1 MERGMR
7 ILTGVLVAVV
17 LAVAMPR
24 QPLDAA
30 TACDKLTS
38 LALPNVTITLAREV
52 AAGAFT
58 PSTEGGGDDPPPNP
72 RAFSALPAFCR
83 VAATLKPSNDSDI
96 KMELWMPAA
105 NWNGKYDAVGTGAFS
120 AAIG

>member
-1 MERGMR
+1 MR
-7 ILTGVLVAVV
+7 IVVGVLCAGA
-17 LAVAMPR
+17 LAAAMPHE
-24 QPLDAA
+24 PLSAA

-38 LALPNVTITLAREV
+38 LALPNVTITVARDV

-58 PSTEGGGDDPPPNP
+58 PIAEGPSDDPPPNP

-83 VAATLKPSNDSDI
+83 VAATLTPSADSEI

-105 NWNGKYDAVGTGAFS
+105 NWNGKFQAVGNGAFS
-120 AAIG
+120 GSIAL